1 MTSNAFTNLAKPTF
15 ETYSKIG
22 SSSDYLTNK
31 KSRLAYCNSAQNTC
45 GKMRVRTYGERT
57 LYETG
62 RLLETTNQ
70 QHNKTNLINNLYS
83 AIDLSG
89 VVTVSDSSVTTPPK
103 STLID
108 VSILPFYEQ
117 YLVDPKAELFGNTQC
132 SENNIVQYSKSNT
145 AESYTANKVY
155 WN

>member
-1 MTSNAFTNLAKPTF
+1 MTSSAFTNLAKPTF

-31 KSRLAYCNSAQNTC
+31 KSRLAYCNTAQNTC

-89 VVTVSDSSVTTPPK
+89 VVTVSDVSGNTPVP
-103 STLID
+103 TLID
-108 VSILPFYEQ
+108 LSILPFYGQ

-132 SENNIVQYSKSNT
+132 SENNIVQYTKPNT